1 MNKMN
6 KMTSDK
12 KNAIVIAEDFSKYT
26 GYRYKSQSA
35 GSSGEEF
42 REEFLLPGIKEHTFI
57 KVDLNGVQNRI
68 LPSFLEEAFAG
79 LARSKKWDLET
90 FKKHI
95 EIVSDRSD
103 YIDDIYF
110 YIKNTQK

>member
-1 MNKMN
+1 
-6 KMTSDK
+6 MTSNK
-12 KNAIVIAEDFSKYT
+12 THTIVIAEDFSKYT

-42 REEFLLPGIKEHTFI
+42 REKFLLPSIKEYTSI
-57 KVDLNGVQNRI
+57 KVDLNGVKNRI

-79 LARSKKWDLET
+79 LARSEKWDLET

-95 EIVSDRSD
+95 EIISDRTD